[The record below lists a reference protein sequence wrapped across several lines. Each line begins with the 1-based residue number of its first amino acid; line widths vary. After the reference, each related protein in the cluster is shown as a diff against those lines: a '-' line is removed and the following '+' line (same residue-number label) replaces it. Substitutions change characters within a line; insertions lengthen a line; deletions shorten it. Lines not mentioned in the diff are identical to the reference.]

1 MLHSSPLS
9 IDVESPTAR
18 HTAPARSPTTVDFIV
33 EEPGER
39 PGDTLFV
46 IICGSRSHYCPDRG
60 RKPAEQGEV
69 ELANTLAGRF
79 VVQKHRARTLHYD
92 FRLERD
98 GVFKSWA
105 VPKGVP
111 EEVGTR
117 HLAIQVADHPLEYG
131 SFEGTIPE
139 GEYGAGTV
147 EIWDEGNYDLV
158 EWSDEAIG
166 FVLHG
171 TRLNGKYA
179 LVRFS
184 RKGPRD
190 WLILRRGR

>member
-1 MLHSSPLS
+1 MSSAP
-9 IDVESPTAR
+9 ES
-18 HTAPARSPTTVDFIV
+18 
-33 EEPGER
+33 
-39 PGDTLFV
+39 
-46 IICGSRSHYCPDRG
+46 
-60 RKPAEQGEV
+60 
-69 ELANTLAGRF
+69 AGRF

-111 EEVGTR
+111 ETIGPR
-117 HLAIQVADHPLEYG
+117 RLAVQVPDHPLEYG

-147 EIWDEGNYDLV
+147 EIWDEGTYDLLQ
-158 EWSDEAIG
+158 WSEDKIEFI
-166 FVLHG
+166 LHG
-171 TRLNGKYA
+171 HRLEGTYS
-179 LVRFS
+179 LIRFQ

-190 WLILRRGR
+190 WLLFRRRNDERSRDGRL

>member
-1 MLHSSPLS
+1 MTPS
-9 IDVESPTAR
+9 
-18 HTAPARSPTTVDFIV
+18 
-33 EEPGER
+33 EE
-39 PGDTLFV
+39 T
-46 IICGSRSHYCPDRG
+46 DR
-60 RKPAEQGEV
+60 
-69 ELANTLAGRF
+69 RF

-111 EEVGTR
+111 ETLGAR
-117 HLAIQVADHPLEYG
+117 HLAVQVPDHALEYG
-131 SFEGTIPE
+131 SFVGTIPK

-147 EIWDEGNYDLV
+147 EIWDEGTYELL
-158 EWSDEAIG
+158 EWSDDSIG

-171 TRLNGKYA
+171 NRLDGTYS
-179 LVRFS
+179 LIRFV

-190 WLILRRGR
+190 WLIFRRRSGS